1 MNRKENVFVLIFALA
16 WLVCFFIGIA
26 SSAVKLK
33 FCANAAVTNKYKS
46 II

>member
-1 MNRKENVFVLIFALA
+1 MNRQQNVFVLIFAFAL
-16 WLVCFFIGIA
+16 LVFFIDIA

-33 FCANAAVTNKYKS
+33 VCANAAVTNKYKS